1 MCNLH
6 FFKLNLQFK
15 PKLELRN
22 WNSKLKFM
30 DVYHRVLVKLYEV
43 TGGRESETVD
53 LKELVKKE
61 GYLGSYPQIKEH
73 LSGQSWITETARVDA
88 VKITHW
94 GVTEVKKF
102 QTGGGG
108 GVQVSQKEINRAIAD
123 SRELI
128 IFLEELAN
136 DVSKENIS
144 RVEKKLGEIN
154 SAIQKL
160 KTNV

>member
-1 MCNLH
+1 
-6 FFKLNLQFK
+6 
-15 PKLELRN
+15 
-22 WNSKLKFM
+22 M

-43 TGGRESETVD
+43 TGGKESETVD

-94 GVTEVKKF
+94 GVKEAKKS
-102 QTGGGG
+102 QTGGGDDSHA
-108 GVQVSQKEINRAIAD
+108 VKKEINRTISD
-123 SRELI
+123 TRELM

-136 DVSKENIS
+136 DVSKENIA
-144 RVEKKLGEIN
+144 RAEKKLGEIN

-160 KTNV
+160 KSSV

>member
-1 MCNLH
+1 
-6 FFKLNLQFK
+6 
-15 PKLELRN
+15 
-22 WNSKLKFM
+22 M
-30 DVYHRVLVKLYEV
+30 DVYHRVLARLYEV
-43 TGGRESETVD
+43 TGGKESETID

-94 GVTEVKKF
+94 GVKEAKKT
-102 QTGGGG
+102 QTGGGDD
-108 GVQVSQKEINRAIAD
+108 SQAVKKEINRTISD
-123 SRELI
+123 TRELM

-136 DVSKENIS
+136 EVSKENIA
-144 RVEKKLGEIN
+144 RAEKKLGEIN

-160 KTNV
+160 KSSV